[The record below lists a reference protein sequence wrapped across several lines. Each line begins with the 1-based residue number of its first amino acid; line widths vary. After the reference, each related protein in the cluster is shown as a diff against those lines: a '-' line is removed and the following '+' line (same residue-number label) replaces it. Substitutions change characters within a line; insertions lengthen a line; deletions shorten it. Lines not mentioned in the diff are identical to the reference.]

1 MYSVLPFAIALI
13 VIASLFRLAFMY
25 HALYVLLGL
34 YLGAHFWSQRAS
46 QSISFRRSYPER
58 AFLNETIHAQLEV
71 QNRGLLPVP
80 WLRIHERLPL
90 NLASPPYLSRV
101 VTLGPRQKHTFT
113 YELVCRQRGYYT
125 IGPLTAT
132 TGDLF
137 GLFERQIAFP
147 SGVSLTVYPQI
158 VPLQELGLPSKS
170 PFGHLKTKE
179 PLYEDPARVVGVR
192 DYTSGDSLRNI
203 NWKTS
208 ASAGRLQVKK
218 YEPAMTLQTVML
230 LNLSLADFERQHAY
244 YASEMGIVVAASIA
258 SHLNALRQ
266 EVGLITTGRD
276 PAAVDDQS
284 YAGVLPRKGRDQ
296 VTRILE
302 LLGRIEQRESAPFA
316 EVIRQASLR
325 FPWGATLVVI
335 TPRETDVLLETL
347 LSLKRSG
354 FSVTIIYVDYPSQFS
369 FERAERRAS
378 SLGMRCYRVWKEAD
392 FDVWRHRWRT

>member
-1 MYSVLPFAIALI
+1 MFNLLPFAIALL
-13 VIASLFRLAFMY
+13 VIASFFRLAFMY
-25 HALYVLLGL
+25 HALYVLLGV
-34 YLGAHFWSQRAS
+34 YLGAHFWSRRAS
-46 QSISFRRSYPER
+46 RSLEFRRTYPER

-71 QNRGLLPVP
+71 RNRGLLPVP

-101 VTLGPRQKHTFT
+101 VSLGPRQTQTFT

-125 IGPLTAT
+125 IGPLSAT
-132 TGDLF
+132 SGDLF
-137 GLFERQIAFP
+137 GLFERQLECP
-147 SGVSLTVYPQI
+147 PGVHLTVYPQI

-192 DYTSGDSLRNI
+192 DYTSGDSLRNV

-230 LNLSLADFERQHAY
+230 LNLSLADFDRQHAY
-244 YASEMGIVVAASIA
+244 YASEMGIVVAASVA

-276 PAAVDDQS
+276 PASAADDL
-284 YAGVLPRKGRDQ
+284 YAGVLPRKGRAQ

-302 LLGRIEQRESAPFA
+302 LLGRVEQRESASFA
-316 EVIRQASLR
+316 EVIRQAALR

-335 TPRETDVLLETL
+335 APRETDELLETL

-354 FSVTIIYVDYPSQFS
+354 FSVTIVYVDYPSHFS

-378 SLGMRCYRVWKEAD
+378 GLGMRCYRVWKEED
-392 FDVWRHRWRT
+392 FDVWRQRRRA